1 MAADGTSRI
10 IIVKRGGKM
19 MRMTFDTAKDS
30 LLGTAIIDGTRA
42 RIYVHQ
48 TCSGESHYYGHV
60 TRGSEGNPIEHV
72 RREKALEA
80 LMGDGSDLTEAGAAL
95 FVDIEE
101 V

>member
-1 MAADGTSRI
+1 MTTDGASRI

-30 LLGTAIIDGTRA
+30 LLGTAILDGTRT

-60 TRGSEGNPIEHV
+60 TREPERNPIEQV
-72 RREKALEA
+72 RREKAMEA
-80 LMGDGSDLTEAGAAL
+80 LMDDGSDLTEAGASL
-95 FVDIEE
+95 FGDIKE